1 MTTFRPSISGLV
13 PLSNIYETPNNVSQ
27 TPTPSSWVDTLFP
40 TNDSD
45 SEYNNVDGNDIIEG
59 MKSSG
64 GMDSTKRLFNKVL
77 SGIRRGVDGFSK
89 ASYFLPGKV
98 DRGLTKLTTKATE
111 SVYNQSDRKPAKTT
125 KKQVDITEK
134 TMRSNFSAEKV
145 ITRIEAN
152 FQKIKDILDIAN
164 NEESFKTKQNLND
177 DFLSFTNEVGKLDAS
192 TVNGEEAYATFILY
206 VRSIENKLR
215 ELYDNSTLL
224 DEETKFISSEFS
236 KVSNPSQLSFLKSK
250 RETKESKTRKTAR
263 FTDDVK
269 NFTNMVSTYR
279 KTNHKILAEPIV
291 TDYKT
296 LTIMLK
302 NLYYAKSSEYSSI
315 LRDMNTL
322 HSSIKKN
329 SSYYVFDSEIKE
341 LYQILEEFRFEKNAT
356 AKTLEIPPDNS
367 KLEADKRNDAGVLKK
382 VIYMFMAVPFLIIA
396 TYNWYYLIVYRDA
409 DLFADVPSSSDG
421 KDPRPVNDKTGIK
434 WDFTR
439 LGPLSDFV
447 DHLFGTLLFPT
458 RLFNRVLL
466 EHNSP
471 VIPRLFSD
479 KDVLMSR
486 GWVLLMFALII
497 YFMFFGVS
505 FKELIKSDDK
515 CKPKQNNMIVKLFIG
530 LTIFYYVFRMIFIF
544 FGGSHSEGIGK
555 SFESFA
561 SNVGVR
567 PLNFNFVPILA
578 KPIIAGI
585 LFILLTV
592 GLFFIA
598 MLSVN
603 MSIMIVMMYLILHS
617 LFGFYMYLPT
627 TSDNSRGFLMDS
639 LFHGFSYYRYIWSN
653 LSNIFDT
660 ERKEWIA
667 KEECDGHT
675 LYGRFMIHIMGR
687 IFTWLWF
694 AITLT
699 GIIYTAVK
707 TRLTEMKIFASIFIA
722 IFGSI
727 IMYISWNWNS
737 LFGKRES
744 TETPNTAT
752 ESGATAPSQSG
763 SSASPATAPNPAMTP
778 NPAFSPLDLLGN
790 NSPDKL
796 MSEFNEIVDKVVEKN
811 PNIPQDVKE
820 MGNALMEQVKAGN
833 ISGALET
840 FNTLKDKI
848 PPELITPEIQEKI
861 NIVQSMM
868 NMPGVSSMLKLVHSS
883 AATTSAATTSAATT
897 IGADSSGITTS
908 ASEALTS
915 EALTSNLL
923 GSIKTKIPSIA
934 GIIDKLSEI
943 VPKDKLDKFLTIIP
957 TNQVESILKAI
968 PPNQINELL
977 KNIPVEKIT
986 KVLEAI
992 PSDLLSI
999 IIGSLPLDEI
1009 SQIIKSNVSNMDN
1022 IQPALIKLIPQIQ
1035 KNIIRE
1041 VGGNPGKLM
1050 RILTRLPDIFKALA

>member
-145 ITRIEAN
+145 ITRIEEN

-269 NFTNMVSTYR
+269 KFTNMVSTYR

-515 CKPKQNNMIVKLFIG
+515 CKPKQNNIIVKLFIG

-744 TETPNTAT
+744 AETPNTAT
-752 ESGATAPSQSG
+752 ESGATNASQSG
-763 SSASPATAPNPAMTP
+763 SSASPATATPPMTAANPAMTP

-796 MSEFNEIVDKVVEKN
+796 MSKFNEIVKN
-811 PNIPQDVKE
+811 NPDIPQDVKE
-820 MGNALMEQVKAGN
+820 MGNALMEQVKSGN

-848 PPELITPEIQEKI
+848 PPGLIPPEIQEKI
-861 NIVQSMM
+861 NSVQSMM
-868 NMPGVSSMLKLVHSS
+868 NMPGMSNILKMVPSS
-883 AATTSAATTSAATT
+883 AATTSGSDS
-897 IGADSSGITTS
+897 IGAPS
-908 ASEALTS
+908 SEALTSEATTS

-934 GIIDKLSEI
+934 GIIDKLSKI
-943 VPKDKLDKFLTIIP
+943 VPQDKLEKFLTIIP
-957 TNQVESILKAI
+957 ANQVEAIIKAI
-968 PPNQINELL
+968 PPEQINELL

-986 KVLEAI
+986 KVLDVI
-992 PSDLLSI
+992 PSDLLSTALEI
-999 IIGSLPLDEI
+999 LPLDEA
-1009 SQIIKSNVSNMDN
+1009 SQIVKANASNPNNIQKALMGLIPKIKSKIM
-1022 IQPALIKLIPQIQ
+1022 Q
-1035 KNIIRE
+1035 
-1041 VGGNPGKLM
+1041 NPGKLL
-1050 RILTRLPDIFKALA
+1050 RIFPRLLKILPSLFKAIA

>member
-1 MTTFRPSISGLV
+1 
-13 PLSNIYETPNNVSQ
+13 
-27 TPTPSSWVDTLFP
+27 
-40 TNDSD
+40 
-45 SEYNNVDGNDIIEG
+45 
-59 MKSSG
+59 
-64 GMDSTKRLFNKVL
+64 
-77 SGIRRGVDGFSK
+77 
-89 ASYFLPGKV
+89 
-98 DRGLTKLTTKATE
+98 
-111 SVYNQSDRKPAKTT
+111 
-125 KKQVDITEK
+125 
-134 TMRSNFSAEKV
+134 
-145 ITRIEAN
+145 
-152 FQKIKDILDIAN
+152 
-164 NEESFKTKQNLND
+164 
-177 DFLSFTNEVGKLDAS
+177 
-192 TVNGEEAYATFILY
+192 
-206 VRSIENKLR
+206 
-215 ELYDNSTLL
+215 
-224 DEETKFISSEFS
+224 
-236 KVSNPSQLSFLKSK
+236 
-250 RETKESKTRKTAR
+250 
-263 FTDDVK
+263 
-269 NFTNMVSTYR
+269 
-279 KTNHKILAEPIV
+279 
-291 TDYKT
+291 
-296 LTIMLK
+296 
-302 NLYYAKSSEYSSI
+302 
-315 LRDMNTL
+315 
-322 HSSIKKN
+322 
-329 SSYYVFDSEIKE
+329 
-341 LYQILEEFRFEKNAT
+341 
-356 AKTLEIPPDNS
+356 
-367 KLEADKRNDAGVLKK
+367 
-382 VIYMFMAVPFLIIA
+382 
-396 TYNWYYLIVYRDA
+396 LIVYRDA

-515 CKPKQNNMIVKLFIG
+515 CKPKQNNIIVKLFIG

-744 TETPNTAT
+744 TETPNTAA
-752 ESGATAPSQSG
+752 ESGATTASQSG
-763 SSASPATAPNPAMTP
+763 SSASSATATPPMTAANTMTP

-790 NSPDKL
+790 NSPNEL
-796 MSEFNEIVDKVVEKN
+796 MSKFNEVVKN
-811 PNIPQDVKE
+811 NPDIPQDVKE
-820 MGNALMEQVKAGN
+820 MGNALMEQVKSGN

-848 PPELITPEIQEKI
+848 PPGLIPPEIQEKI
-861 NIVQSMM
+861 NSVQSMM
-868 NMPGVSSMLKLVHSS
+868 NMPGMSNILKMVPSS
-883 AATTSAATTSAATT
+883 AATTSGSDSIGAPSSEALTSAATTSAATSSEAAT
-897 IGADSSGITTS
+897 IGTDSS
-908 ASEALTS
+908 AALTN
-915 EALTSNLL
+915 NLL

-934 GIIDKLSEI
+934 GIIDKLSET
-943 VPKDKLDKFLTIIP
+943 VPPKTLEKFLTIIP
-957 TNQVESILKAI
+957 PNQVEAIIKAI
-968 PPNQINELL
+968 PPEQINELL

-986 KVLEAI
+986 KVLDVI
-992 PSDLLSI
+992 PSDLLSTALEI
-999 IIGSLPLDEI
+999 LPLDEA
-1009 SQIIKSNVSNMDN
+1009 SQIVKANASNPNNIQKALMGLIPKIKSKIM
-1022 IQPALIKLIPQIQ
+1022 K
-1035 KNIIRE
+1035 
-1041 VGGNPGKLM
+1041 NPGKLL
-1050 RILTRLPDIFKALA
+1050 RIFPRLLKILPSLSTALA